1 MRVLHSE
8 SSRGWGGQENRTL
21 QECLQLRARGVEL
34 MLLCPPD
41 SGLSKRGREQGF
53 AVAEVAMPRSLDPL
67 AVLRIAA
74 ALRRFRP
81 DVINTHSG
89 RDTILAGLA
98 ARLVRPRPLV
108 VRTRHLILPITS
120 RATYA
125 WLPDHVV
132 TVSVAVR
139 ENLIAAGILPQRIS
153 AITTGVDC
161 RRFDPALVSP
171 VLRKELGLA
180 DDAFVVGM
188 VAILRMKK
196 GHQDLLDAAVE
207 VVKAMPQAVFVIAGD
222 GPQRGNIE
230 RGIAERGLHAQVRL
244 LGLRRDIPEVLRSL
258 DLFVLPTHEEAF
270 GTSCLEAQ
278 AMGLPVI
285 ASRVGGVPEAVQE
298 GVTGLLVPAKDPH
311 ALAAAII
318 ELGRDPQRRRTM
330 GAAARPWVLAEHTT
344 QRMAG
349 RMLHLYETLLGERT
363 PGAA

>member
-8 SSRGWGGQENRTL
+8 SSRGWGGQENRTM
-21 QECLQLRARGVEL
+21 QECLQLRVRGVEL
-34 MLLCPPD
+34 MLVCPPQ
-41 SGLSKRGREQGF
+41 SGLSKRAREQDF

-67 AVLRIAA
+67 AVFRIAA
-74 ALRRFRP
+74 EMRRFRP
-81 DVINTHSG
+81 DVVNSHSG

-120 RATYA
+120 RATYS

-139 ENLIAAGILPQRIS
+139 ENLIASGVAPQRIT

-161 RRFDPALVSP
+161 QRFDPAIVAP
-171 VLRKELGLA
+171 VLRRELGLA

-196 GHQDLLDAAVE
+196 GHQDLLDAAVD
-207 VVKAMPQAVFVIAGD
+207 VVKVLPQAVFVIAGD
-222 GPQRGNIE
+222 GPQRDNIE
-230 RGIAERGLHAQVRL
+230 RGIAERGLQAHVRL

-258 DLFVLPTHEEAF
+258 NLFVLPTHEEAF
-270 GTSCLEAQ
+270 GTSYLEAQ

-285 ASRVGGVPEAVQE
+285 ATRVGGVPEAVNE
-298 GVTGLLVPAKDPH
+298 GVTGLLVPAKNPQ

-318 ELGRDPQRRRTM
+318 ELGRDPQRRSAM
-330 GAAARPWVLAEHTT
+330 SAAGRPWVQAGHTT
-344 QRMAG
+344 ERMAE
-349 RMLHLYETLLGERT
+349 RMIDLYEALLRERA
-363 PGAA
+363 GG

>member
-34 MLLCPPD
+34 MLVCPPD
-41 SGLSKRGREQGF
+41 SGLSRRGREQGF
-53 AVAEVAMPRSLDPL
+53 AVAEVAMPRSLGPL
-67 AVLRIAA
+67 TVLRIAA
-74 ALRRFRP
+74 VMRRFRP
-81 DVINTHSG
+81 DVVNTHSG

-120 RATYA
+120 RATYS

-139 ENLIAAGILPQRIS
+139 ENLIAAGVPPQRIT

-161 RRFDPALVSP
+161 GRFDPSIVSP
-171 VLRKELGLA
+171 VLRKELNLA
-180 DDAFVVGM
+180 DDAFLVGM

-196 GHQDLLDAAVE
+196 GHQDLLDAAVD
-207 VVKAMPQAVFVIAGD
+207 VVKAIPQAVFVIAGD
-222 GPQRGNIE
+222 GPQRENIE
-230 RGIAERGLHAQVRL
+230 RGIAARGLQTHVRL

-270 GTSCLEAQ
+270 GTSYLEAQ

-285 ASRVGGVPEAVQE
+285 ATRVGGVPEAVHE
-298 GVTGLLVPAKDPH
+298 GVTGLLVPAKNPQ

-318 ELGRDPQRRRTM
+318 ELGRDPQRRRAM
-330 GAAARPWVLAEHTT
+330 SAAGRPWVQVGHTT
-344 QRMAG
+344 ERMAE
-349 RMLHLYETLLGERT
+349 RMIALYEMLLRERA
-363 PGAA
+363 GG